1 MRNPWP
7 WNLWAKG
14 RIAIPVVHWGR
25 EHYIPIKPL
34 ELLERILD
42 RENEKNEKNKKATEA
57 EAEESGGTEQEKA
70 AVTSPYPVTIDQSLF
85 RSVGRKIVS
94 DIHQQY
100 RSHHE
105 RLVRLYGAF
114 DPDRDLPLANRLGP
128 PIDSEVESAIKK
140 SEYRQLFVEI
150 ADSLH
155 HANYR
160 RLKPSEIQEALNAAS
175 HWGVRLRIRFSSF
188 RKLEVYARGDIV
200 TKRLKRNW
208 YPPFQYREVDVPIYQ
223 RLVVVFRTK
232 EMQNLPELLDP
243 DCVHVRMFKNIPKAD
258 VDMMLPGSQVRL
270 TWFDTGKIGIPTM
283 WGLVMLA
290 SKLAKSFWLLALLGA
305 VKVLSSFMVVIAIVG
320 ASLFYG
326 IKSVFSYST
335 AKRRYQLNVAQNL
348 YYQNLDNN
356 LGALLRLIDE
366 AEQQE
371 ACESI
376 LAYYV
381 VLMHGGGRAMA
392 SSEIDAIAESILQET
407 LGIAVDFDV
416 ADAIRDLAIAG
427 ILQFEDE
434 GWRCLSLVE
443 ALNKSV

>member
-34 ELLERILD
+34 ELLERILN
-42 RENEKNEKNKKATEA
+42 RELVRNQAGTPNDASGNR
-57 EAEESGGTEQEKA
+57 EETSDSA
-70 AVTSPYPVTIDQSLF
+70 ALPDEVQIDHDLF
-85 RSVGRKIVS
+85 RDLGRKIVS

-105 RLVRLYGAF
+105 RLVRLYGSF
-114 DPDRDLPLANRLGP
+114 DPDRDLPLAIRLELQV
-128 PIDSEVESAIKK
+128 DSASESSSRK
-140 SEYRQLFVEI
+140 SEYRQLFSEI

-305 VKVLSSFMVVIAIVG
+305 VKVLSSFMVVIAIFG

-371 ACESI
+371 ACEAI

-381 VLMHGGGRAMA
+381 VLKHGGGQ
-392 SSEIDAIAESILQET
+392 SLPTSEIDAIAESILEEI

-416 ADAIRDLAIAG
+416 ADAIRDLTVAG
-427 ILQFEDE
+427 ILKPESD
-434 GWRCLSLVE
+434 GWLCLPLVE
-443 ALNKSV
+443 ALNKPR